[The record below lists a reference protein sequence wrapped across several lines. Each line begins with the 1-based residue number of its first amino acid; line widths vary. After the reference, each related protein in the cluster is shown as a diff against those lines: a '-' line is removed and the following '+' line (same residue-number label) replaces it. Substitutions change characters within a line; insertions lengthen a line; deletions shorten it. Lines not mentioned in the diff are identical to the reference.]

1 MYYQCAINH
10 NHTVVFS
17 CCLQLVPSTL
27 LAKQN
32 PQCVLACNLGIN
44 PCMLKQFFGV
54 LQLYY
59 QCARKH
65 HTVVSSCC
73 LQLVPF
79 TVLTEQSSLCAC
91 LQPANQ
97 PLHADSICWVATA
110 SFPEGED
117 TASESVVEVRMTVD
131 ESGDVSMLSGEVQ
144 KWFRLHAELPVET
157 LMDPA
162 LLVAN
167 THILFNPKRGDIK
180 VC

>member
-1 MYYQCAINH
+1 
-10 NHTVVFS
+10 V
-17 CCLQLVPSTL
+17 CL
-27 LAKQN
+27 
-32 PQCVLACNLGIN
+32 
-44 PCMLKQFFGV
+44 
-54 LQLYY
+54 
-59 QCARKH
+59 
-65 HTVVSSCC
+65 
-73 LQLVPF
+73 
-79 TVLTEQSSLCAC
+79 
-91 LQPANQ
+91 LQPAKQ
-97 PLHADSICWVATA
+97 YMHAETSLCGVTA
-110 SFPEGED
+110 SFPDGED

>member
-1 MYYQCAINH
+1 MYYQCAVTH
-10 NHTVVFS
+10 N
-17 CCLQLVPSTL
+17 
-27 LAKQN
+27 
-32 PQCVLACNLGIN
+32 
-44 PCMLKQFFGV
+44 
-54 LQLYY
+54 
-59 QCARKH
+59 

-73 LQLVPF
+73 PQLVPI
-79 TVLTEQSSLCAC
+79 SLAKQNSPCAC
-91 LQPANQ
+91 LQLVNQ
-97 PLHADSICWVATA
+97 PLHAKTNLWGVTA
-110 SFPEGED
+110 SFPDGED

-180 VC
+180 VS